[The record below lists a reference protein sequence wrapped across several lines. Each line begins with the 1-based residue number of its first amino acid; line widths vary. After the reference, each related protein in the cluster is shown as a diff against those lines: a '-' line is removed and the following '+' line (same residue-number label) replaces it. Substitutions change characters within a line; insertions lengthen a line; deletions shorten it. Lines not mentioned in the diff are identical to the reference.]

1 MYYCQNSNI
10 KYVSSTIKYVG
21 STIKCIGFKPIYYT
35 IEVDDISSSMIFNSF
50 DFIFLDDV
58 FLTETG
64 LERAGFVG
72 PVD

>member
-10 KYVSSTIKYVG
+10 KYVG
-21 STIKCIGFKPIYYT
+21 LTIKCIGFKPIYYT
-35 IEVDDISSSMIFNSF
+35 IEVNDISSSMIFNGF
-50 DFIFLDDV
+50 DFIFLDDA

-64 LERAGFVG
+64 FECAGFAG